1 MCLFVQ
7 DDWASIPTFRVFAL
21 SLLCIFL
28 GYRAP
33 AADSGLHSPDAPK
46 APKITLC
53 TFFAEILPGLR
64 AAAVDFERETGV
76 LVEVQGTPYASF
88 LTWLQTRFLARN
100 PPEVLLIEG
109 TGAPWQYGQAGMLVS
124 FDREIGRPNPFT
136 PEAGAWA
143 DSFREPHL
151 QIARD
156 VAGHLWLIPFTQYGT
171 GLFRNK
177 TIATEL
183 DLKACTTWADLSE
196 SFARVRDSGRY
207 DSFVVAIKPNDA
219 QSVWM
224 ADILMEN
231 LSRHL
236 IPKVNLIHAP
246 GWKFDPFDRHCTLN
260 EKIDLSERIV
270 AFERG
275 FIDPVRSPEYAETA
289 RLVHDLSKTWRPDFL
304 SLDGEQAYRTF
315 SKGRTAYTMNG
326 TWFLRDF
333 KGEMDV
339 LREIAPERVFDY
351 EVFGFPE
358 LTEASTSLTLAGGTN
373 QNAGLRACLVA
384 TKQQGAWRGE
394 AAMLL
399 CEYLTLPRVSEK
411 VLNHSDVY
419 DISALKAVAPK
430 PGTEALLPRAEY
442 AFLPVA
448 SFGGYDA
455 QSVSEFWTAWQQFLG
470 GRIDQAGFLA
480 QLSRSYREALVRLAA
495 INPREVDHGFIVRE
509 LGREAFGR

>member
-1 MCLFVQ
+1 MRLVLLGDLAFFRVSRTIALFVLL
-7 DDWASIPTFRVFAL
+7 I
-21 SLLCIFL
+21 SLVH
-28 GYRAP
+28 RAP
-33 AADSGLHSPDAPK
+33 APDRALHSPDAPK

-64 AAAVDFERETGV
+64 AAAADFERETGV
-76 LVEVQGTPYASF
+76 RVEVQGTPYASF

-100 PPEVLLIEG
+100 APEVLLIEG
-109 TGAPWQYGQAGMLVS
+109 TGTPWQYGQAGMLAG
-124 FDREIGRPNPFT
+124 FDREIGRPNPFA
-136 PEAGAWA
+136 PDAGSWGE
-143 DSFREPHL
+143 SFREPHL

-156 VAGHLWLIPFTQYGT
+156 VAGRLWLVPFTQYGT
-171 GLFRNK
+171 GFFRNK
-177 TIATEL
+177 TIAAEL
-183 DLKACTTWADLSE
+183 GLGPCTTWADLSE
-196 SFARVRDSGRY
+196 SFARVSNSGRY

-236 IPKVNLIHAP
+236 IPKVNLVHAP
-246 GWKFDPFDRHCTLN
+246 GWEFDPLDRHGTLN

-270 AFERG
+270 AFEKG
-275 FIDPVRSPEYAETA
+275 LIDPASSPEYAETA
-289 RLVHDLSKTWRPDFL
+289 RLVGELSKTWRPDFL

-315 SKGRTAYTMNG
+315 AKGRTAYTMNG

-333 KGEMDV
+333 RGEMDV

-358 LTEASTSLTLAGGTN
+358 LTDRSTSLTLAGGTN

-384 TKQQGAWRGE
+384 TKQTGAWRAE

-399 CEYLTLPRVSEK
+399 CQYLTLPRVSEK

-470 GRIDQAGFLA
+470 GRTDQAGFVA
-480 QLSRSYREALVRLAA
+480 QLSRSYREALKRLAE
-495 INPREVDHGFIVRE
+495 INPGEVDHGFIVRE